1 MGISVTDSLHVWN
14 ITLESGETRTA
25 LGSSLQAVIG
35 NAPNVVSVTRG
46 AVFTPGPAPVVSSL
60 VPATAALGAASFT
73 LHVHGTDFR
82 EGAQIL
88 WNGTPEV
95 TTFVSATELTTGVN
109 MASATVAAEIP
120 VAVRSLAGQESN
132 SLPFALTAV

>member
-1 MGISVTDSLHVWN
+1 MGISAADSLHVWN

-25 LGSSLQAVIG
+25 LGSSAQAVIG

-60 VPATAALGAASFT
+60 VPATAKLGDPNFT

-82 EGAQIL
+82 EGAKIL
-88 WNGTPEV
+88 WNGSPEP
-95 TTFVSATELTTGVN
+95 TTFVSATELTTLVN
-109 MASATVAAEIP
+109 MATAQVAVDIP
-120 VAVRSLAGQESN
+120 VAVRSLAGQDSN
-132 SLPFALTAV
+132 IVTFALTAA